1 MSVVSPDV
9 RNARP
14 AGELVTLTIDGRQ
27 VSVPR
32 GTTVLRAALQ
42 AGIYIPHLCDFR
54 DLAPTPAA
62 GCASSTSRRCA
73 GSTPP
78 ARSRRARAWSSG
90 PTPPTVREYQRG
102 VLEVILSDHPDRC
115 FTCNRYERC
124 EPLGIC
130 QRDDL
135 VLERCLTCAKNRQ
148 CELQRV
154 ADFLGLREQR
164 FENPRRVRPARA
176 LEPLHRDLV
185 RPLHP
190 LHSLHASLR
199 RDHRRVGDRP
209 LAAAASPRSRSRHD
223 QPRDDPAG

>member
-14 AGELVTLTIDGRQ
+14 AGELVTLSIDGRQ

-42 AGIYIPHLCDFR
+42 AGIYIPHLCDFK
-54 DLAPTPAA
+54 DLAPYAGCRMCLVDIEKMRGLDTSCTIQAREGMVVRTDTPA
-62 GCASSTSRRCA
+62 
-73 GSTPP
+73 
-78 ARSRRARAWSSG
+78 
-90 PTPPTVREYQRG
+90 VREYQRS

-148 CELQRV
+148 
-154 ADFLGLREQR
+154 LRASA
-164 FENPRRVRPARA
+164 RRRLPRPARSSA
-176 LEPLHRDLV
+176 SRTPGGSSSPSARTPSSRS
-185 RPLHP
+185 RPTT
-190 LHSLHASLR
+190 ASSARAARGSATRSSAR
-199 RDHRRVGDRP
+199 RRSTS
-209 LAAAASPRSRSRHD
+209 LAAAATRRSRSTSR
-223 QPRDDPAG
+223 RS